1 LTQRKP
7 DPTPIEVFLAP
18 LAALARKR
26 PEIEALVFWGSADGW
41 PSAPSEALESE
52 EITFYA
58 EGLLED
64 GFHLVWTIAAL
75 DSTPDLPDHIRL
87 QFWQED
93 GPAPD
98 ALPKGWVTLDSRR
111 WTAPP
116 SPGP

>member
-1 LTQRKP
+1 MTQRKP

-26 PEIEALVFWGSADGW
+26 PEIEGLVFWGSPEGW

-58 EGLLED
+58 EGLLQD
-64 GFHLVWTIAAL
+64 GFHLVWTVAAL
-75 DSTPDLPDHIRL
+75 SGTADLPDHVRL
-87 QFWQED
+87 QFWQDD

-98 ALPKGWVTLDSRR
+98 GLPPGWVALQTAR
-111 WTAPP
+111 WTAV
-116 SPGP
+116 

>member
-1 LTQRKP
+1 MTQRKP

-26 PEIEALVFWGSADGW
+26 PEIEALVFWGGADGW

-64 GFHLVWTIAAL
+64 RFHMVWTIAAL

-87 QFWQED
+87 QFWQDD

-111 WTAPP
+111 WTPP
-116 SPGP
+116 